1 MTMICPKC
9 GFNQPS
15 DLYCAK
21 CGVDVSKYRQ
31 KRKKSQFV
39 AVILVAF
46 SFLFT
51 IALVNHV
58 RPGKPVQSRIARE
71 TFPSRPIGPEKI
83 ERTNALKQS
92 SEIKKT
98 ATGFRP
104 QKTKHGP
111 TVAETEPETTVG
123 HETGHNPHPPEKSNP
138 AGKSEGKKDQTMTAV
153 QWFEKGLALDDD
165 SPDEI
170 ALYEKALKLDPS
182 FAPAYFRL
190 GAIYIRN
197 AEYDR
202 ADRAFANFLQFANKN
217 EKSLYDIYVFYS
229 PSEVENLGGEE
240 AGSDTKLTEKTLNT
254 SQGVASSAAQG
265 TREEGKPP
273 QSEELQV
280 AIPFRTRG
288 NAIIVSVRLNGRTP
302 VPMLLDTGA
311 GVTVLS
317 SALAEDLRL
326 NLEGA
331 RTIRLKTL
339 TSEVRTPLVKLDR
352 LQLGSHV
359 KKDLEVAVSSS
370 NMAPGAFEGILGM
383 DFLGDFTVAIDSHT
397 KSLSLKSRDT
407 GLEGQP

>member
-1 MTMICPKC
+1 
-9 GFNQPS
+9 
-15 DLYCAK
+15 
-21 CGVDVSKYRQ
+21 
-31 KRKKSQFV
+31 
-39 AVILVAF
+39 
-46 SFLFT
+46 
-51 IALVNHV
+51 
-58 RPGKPVQSRIARE
+58 
-71 TFPSRPIGPEKI
+71 
-83 ERTNALKQS
+83 
-92 SEIKKT
+92 
-98 ATGFRP
+98 
-104 QKTKHGP
+104 
-111 TVAETEPETTVG
+111 
-123 HETGHNPHPPEKSNP
+123 
-138 AGKSEGKKDQTMTAV
+138 MTAV

-339 TSEVRTPLVKLDR
+339 TSQVRTPLVKLDR